1 MIYKNK
7 TIATPIVPSTV
18 QYYTLPGEASLDFK
32 AICCF
37 VATGF
42 FLDNETYYVNQKA
55 FRPATSCFFN
65 ERGDLTN
72 IQQYFQWHYSPRDIS
87 FKQALSEFT
96 DLFEAIVNSQTSDQR
111 VILPISGGLDSRTLA
126 VALQK
131 SRQVFSYSYQFKGGV
146 HENRIGQA
154 VAKASGFPFKSYDIE
169 PGYLWKDLEQSAY
182 SNGCYADFI
191 NPRQVAV
198 VKHLKDKGN
207 LFLLGHWGDVLFDS
221 MGVNSKLSPDEL
233 VEVVKKKLIKRGGQ
247 ALASELWRAWGL
259 NGSFDEYFQ
268 AKISSLLS
276 QIPIDDA
283 NAKVRA
289 FKSMHWA
296 PRWTTTNLVFF
307 QDIHPIAVPYYHDEM
322 CRWICTVPEQ
332 YLVGRQLQIE
342 YIKLRSLTVASV
354 PWQSYYPC
362 NLYNYKE
369 FDSYKFIPYRAW
381 NKGLQ
386 FIRRKIA
393 RQEMVT
399 RNWEI
404 QFLGKS
410 NDNHLKEYIFDKQFS
425 KFIPAS
431 ITRVVYDKF
440 QKENLQYAH
449 PVSMLLTLS
458 LFSKLHFKGVF

>member
-1 MIYKNK
+1 MSDQNK
-7 TIATPIVPSTV
+7 SITTSIIPSGV
-18 QYYTLPGEASLDFK
+18 QYLTLPGEAKLDFE

-37 VATGF
+37 AAIGF
-42 FLDNETYYVNQKA
+42 FLDNETFFVNKKA
-55 FRPATSCFFN
+55 LKPATTYEFDNDANVIGEQKFFS
-65 ERGDLTN
+65 
-72 IQQYFQWHYSPRDIS
+72 WHYNPRDIS

-96 DLFEAIVNSQTSDQR
+96 DLFETIVSAQTSGQR

-131 SRQVFSYSYQFKGGV
+131 SKQVFSYSYQFKGGV
-146 HENRIGQA
+146 HENRIGRA
-154 VAKASGFPFKSYDIE
+154 VAKASGFPFESYEIE
-169 PGYLWKDLEQSAY
+169 PGYLWKEIELAAQL
-182 SNGCYADFI
+182 NGCYADFI

-198 VKHLKDKGN
+198 VKQLKDRGN

-221 MGVNSKLSPDEL
+221 MGVNSKLSSDEL
-233 VEVVKKKLIKRGGQ
+233 VEVVKKKLIKPGGQ
-247 ALASELWRAWGL
+247 QLASELWKAWGL
-259 NGSFDEYFQ
+259 KGSFDEYFH

-296 PRWTTTNLVFF
+296 PRWTSTNLVFF
-307 QDIHPIAVPYYHDEM
+307 QDIHPIAVPYYHDEI
-322 CRWICTVPEQ
+322 CRWICTIPEQ
-332 YLVGRQLQIE
+332 FLAGRQLQIE
-342 YIKLRSLTVASV
+342 YIKLRSKEVASV

-369 FDSYKFIPYRAW
+369 FGSYKFVPFRAW
-381 NKGLQ
+381 NKG
-386 FIRRKIA
+386 IRLVLSKLAQR
-393 RQEMVT
+393 ELVT

-410 NDNHLKEYIFDKQFS
+410 NDNHLKEYIFDN
-425 KFIPAS
+425 KFNKLIPVS
-431 ITRVVYDKF
+431 LVCEVYDKF
-440 QKENLQYAH
+440 QKENLQNAH

-458 LFSKLHFKGVF
+458 LFYKLHFKERF

>member
-1 MIYKNK
+1 MIHQNK
-7 TIATPIVPSTV
+7 SITTSIIPSKV
-18 QYYTLPGEASLDFK
+18 EYYTLPREAKLDFES
-32 AICCF
+32 ICCF

-42 FLDNETYYVNQKA
+42 FLDNETFFVSKKA
-55 FRPATSCFFN
+55 LKPATTYQFDNYGNVISEQKFFSWYYN
-65 ERGDLTN
+65 
-72 IQQYFQWHYSPRDIS
+72 PRDIS

-96 DLFEAIVNSQTSDQR
+96 DLFETIVNSQTSGQR

-131 SRQVFSYSYQFKGGV
+131 SNQVFSYSYQFKGGV
-146 HENRIGQA
+146 HENRIGRA
-154 VAKASGFPFKSYDIE
+154 VAKVSGFPFESYEIE
-169 PGYLWKDLEQSAY
+169 PGYLWKDIELAAR

-198 VKHLKDKGN
+198 VKQLKERGN

-221 MGVNSKLSPDEL
+221 MGVNSKLSSDEL
-233 VEVVKKKLIKRGGQ
+233 VEVVKKKLIKQGGQ
-247 ALASELWRAWGL
+247 QLASELWKAWGL
-259 NGSFDEYFQ
+259 KGSFDEYFH
-268 AKISSLLS
+268 AKISSLLAR
-276 QIPIDDA
+276 IPIDDA

-296 PRWTTTNLVFF
+296 PRWTSTNLVFF

-322 CRWICTVPEQ
+322 CRWICTVPEK
-332 YLVGRQLQIE
+332 YLANRQIQIE
-342 YIKLRSLTVASV
+342 YIKMRSKEIASV

-369 FDSYKFIPYRAW
+369 FDSFKFVPYRAW
-381 NKGLQ
+381 NKGL
-386 FIRRKIA
+386 RYVLSRIA
-393 RQEMVT
+393 HREVVT

-410 NDNHLKEYIFDKQFS
+410 NDNPLKEYIFDQQFN

-431 ITRVVYDKF
+431 IILGIYDKF
-440 QKENLQYAH
+440 QKDNSQNAH

-458 LFSKLHFKGVF
+458 LFNKLHLKEVF